1 MDTVINVL
9 TYGTFDLFHVGHVRL
24 LERAAKL
31 GDKLY
36 VGLSSDEF
44 NALKGKKSILPYEQ
58 RAEIVAS
65 NRNVTGV
72 FPEESWD
79 QKVKDIARLKA
90 DIFVMGGD
98 WAGKFDE
105 LNEHCRVEYLDRTEG
120 VSTTEIKQVLTA
132 FESEKMQAFREGLD
146 AIQSIVKQL
155 S

>member
-1 MDTVINVL
+1 MTTVL
-9 TYGTFDLFHVGHVRL
+9 TYGTFDLFHIGHVRL

-31 GDKLY
+31 GDELY
-36 VGLSSDEF
+36 VGLSSDNF
-44 NALKGKKSILPYEQ
+44 NAIKGKKSILPYEQ

-65 NRNVTGV
+65 NKHVKGV
-72 FPEESWD
+72 FAEESWD
-79 QKVKDIARLKA
+79 QKVKDIKRLKA

-98 WAGKFDE
+98 WTGKFDE
-105 LNEHCRVEYLDRTEG
+105 LNQHCKVVYLDRTEG